1 MRSYLMGKFIRF
13 LLTIILGSVA
23 TAFILLSAVP
33 HVGQVGI
40 VAASVI
46 IALFVA
52 VFDFGLFSEE
62 FEI

>member
-1 MRSYLMGKFIRF
+1 MRSYLIAKFIRF

-33 HVGQVGI
+33 QVGQVGI
-40 VAASVI
+40 VAASV
-46 IALFVA
+46 LVSLLVA
-52 VFDFGLFSEE
+52 VFDFGLFSAE